1 MNIVSDSSDCAAN
14 IVSWVAIRKEIV
26 KLYDSFVMTQRG
38 EGRREEF
45 ISADK

>member
-1 MNIVSDSSDCAAN
+1 MNIVSDSFDGAAS
-14 IVSWVAIRKEIV
+14 IMSWVAIRKEIV
-26 KLYDSFVMTQRG
+26 KLYDSFVITQRG